1 MLVALK
7 DGACY
12 LWRVTEYERTRMQ
25 TDYGMKAVEV
35 NITSHLSVD
44 RMGGCMPALT
54 LGVLKTHKWAL
65 CLAVKSQ
72 MKMLDM

>member
-35 NITSHLSVD
+35 NITSHLSDD
-44 RMGGCMPALT
+44 RMDGCMLALT
-54 LGVLKTHKWAL
+54 L
-65 CLAVKSQ
+65 
-72 MKMLDM
+72 

>member
-7 DGACY
+7 DGDCY

-35 NITSHLSVD
+35 NIIYHFSVD
-44 RMGGCMPALT
+44 GNGWFCSCVNH
-54 LGVLKTHKWAL
+54 LGTEN
-65 CLAVKSQ
+65 S
-72 MKMLDM
+72 